1 MLALTGLRIVAALW
15 VVAFHFHFTPMA
27 GVETVND
34 WLGPLI
40 TQGALGVDL
49 FFVLSGFVIAWT
61 YLDQLGPRLRL
72 REAGGFVWARAARM
86 WPAYVVVLHL
96 FGVWLVARLVF
107 GSTTDVVYQSVQPSF
122 TVGAWLEQLFGVQMW
137 DEQYLDGASWVGP
150 TWSISAEWLAY
161 LLFPLLALGFFR
173 LRNLP
178 FAVLAAGSLLCTA
191 PMAAAFLVVGSPYYP
206 YSWLVRVLGGFSAGV
221 LAMLAVRRL
230 RTTERTRSAA
240 STTATF
246 TVAAVPFVL
255 LAGSVVG
262 GGLHGLAVVAFPIL
276 VGALALADRGPVHHL
291 LTRGPMVHGGRIS
304 YALYL
309 VHIPM
314 FEIFWFLSDSGVLP
328 RGGETGHLIAL
339 TVFVGTLPVAHLLYS
354 LVERPARRWMRGRTR
369 PAPEAVE
376 AVVAP
381 DPVPAARRV
390 VDNDAARRDP
400 ETSVLTVVTDEPVTS
415 VLPVVSAA
423 PVADP
428 APAAPARRPAPDP
441 APSRAFAPTQ
451 GAPAQGAPAQGAPT
465 YQGTPTH
472 QGAAQN
478 VPKQQSAS
486 SEQGAVQRP
495 ASSQSAVPQPAR
507 PQPVAARPGA
517 GEQPVV
523 AARPVAGDEPGDVP
537 PVTEALPVV
546 RRRSAG
552 PAVATTSG
560 WTPTTPAEQDP
571 ADDARTAAMP
581 LVRPVAAPS
590 APVAEPEPTAPASE
604 PAPAD
609 PIAVPAPA
617 LPTRAPRRPEA
628 DPADVPAAAEI
639 DVPAPAG
646 SARWVLERLAA
657 ARAADFDGAGHSD
670 LSEDLVAVARMR
682 SGGAGTGGDLFTPV
696 VEGTG
701 TTSGVDRMERLR
713 SLHIAA
719 RELADDRGVVPAP
732 RAIRSASALPGTR
745 TGVEN
750 CGRAGRRRDDAHAS
764 AATPI
769 VAASGAA
776 ASVAPGRSRRT
787 GPETPLGSG

>member
-27 GVETVND
+27 GVETVNG

-61 YLDQLGPRLRL
+61 YLDRLGPRLRL
-72 REAGGFVWARAARM
+72 RDAGGFVWARAARM
-86 WPAYVVVLHL
+86 WPAYAVVFHL
-96 FGVWLVARLVF
+96 FGVWLVARLLF
-107 GSTTDVVYQSVQPSF
+107 GSTTDVAYQAVQPSF
-122 TVGAWLEQLFGVQMW
+122 GVGAWLEQLFLVQMW

-206 YSWLVRVLGGFSAGV
+206 YSWLVRILGGFSAGV

-230 RTTERTRSAA
+230 RTTERVRSAA
-240 STTATF
+240 SATATA

-262 GGLHGLAVVAFPIL
+262 GGLHGLAVVAFPVL

-400 ETSVLTVVTDEPVTS
+400 ETSVLPMITDEPVTS

-423 PVADP
+423 PVTAGP
-428 APAAPARRPAPDP
+428 AAAAPAVPARRVAPRSV
-441 APSRAFAPTQ
+441 PSSQPS
-451 GAPAQGAPAQGAPT
+451 APAQPFAP
-465 YQGTPTH
+465 
-472 QGAAQN
+472 
-478 VPKQQSAS
+478 VQQ
-486 SEQGAVQRP
+486 
-495 ASSQSAVPQPAR
+495 
-507 PQPVAARPGA
+507 
-517 GEQPVV
+517 
-523 AARPVAGDEPGDVP
+523 GDVP
-537 PVTEALPVV
+537 SVTEALPVV

-560 WTPTTPAEQDP
+560 WTPTTAPEQAP
-571 ADDARTAAMP
+571 ADDARTAALP
-581 LVRPVAAPS
+581 VVPHVAAPS

-609 PIAVPAPA
+609 PIVVPAPA

-657 ARAADFDGAGHSD
+657 ARAADFDGVGRSE
-670 LSEDLVAVARMR
+670 LSADLVAVARMR

-701 TTSGVDRMERLR
+701 TTTGADRMERLR

-719 RELADDRGVVPAP
+719 RGLADDRGVVPAP
-732 RAIRSASALPGTR
+732 RAMRSASALPGTR
-745 TGVEN
+745 TGAEN
-750 CGRAGRRRDDAHAS
+750 CGRAARRRDDAHAS

-776 ASVAPGRSRRT
+776 AARRRRKKPAH
-787 GPETPLGSG
+787 GA